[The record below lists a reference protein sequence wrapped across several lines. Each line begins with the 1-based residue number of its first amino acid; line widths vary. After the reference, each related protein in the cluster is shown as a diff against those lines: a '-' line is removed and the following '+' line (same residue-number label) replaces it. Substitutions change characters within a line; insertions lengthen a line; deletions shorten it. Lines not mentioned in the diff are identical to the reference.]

1 MIENSAHAR
10 AETVSKLRENFGVPN
25 EITAASRMSFGIP
38 EIDLLIGGLPG
49 GAITEV
55 VGERSSGRTTLM
67 LSALSAISKTDLCA
81 LVDASNCLD
90 VVSAETAGID
100 LHNFLWTRCGSD
112 VDCALKVTE
121 LLLRSGL
128 FALVVLDLGN
138 VPFKETSDIQSAC
151 WVRFRLALENSSN
164 ALLVIGQQSL
174 VHSLAGLVLRMNRE
188 ESDFSVISSQ
198 KNKVPAFTNLLNGV
212 KFKTEQQRPFAINT
226 RTDFYASVPF
236 R

>member
-1 MIENSAHAR
+1 MIENSAQAR
-10 AETVSKLRENFGVPN
+10 AETVSKLRESFGIPN
-25 EITAASRMSFGIP
+25 EITDASRMSFGIP

-67 LSALSAISKTDLCA
+67 LSALAATSKTDLCA
-81 LVDASNCLD
+81 LVDTSDNLD
-90 VVSAETAGID
+90 VVSADAAGID
-100 LHNFLWTRCGSD
+100 LHNFLWSRCGSN

-138 VPFKETSDIQSAC
+138 VSAAEARDIQSAC

-164 ALLVIGQQSL
+164 VLLVIGQQSL
-174 VHSLAGLVLRMNRE
+174 VQSLAGLVLRMNRE
-188 ESDFSVISSQ
+188 DSDFSVIGH
-198 KNKVPAFTNLLNGV
+198 NKKIPAFTNLLNGV